1 MWKLR
6 VLVLFLVRIFS
17 RIRTEYGEIGSISSY
32 SVQMWENTDQKNY
45 VYGYISCSDGLR
57 NCWGI
62 GAVEELV
69 LPFEILLLEEL
80 FYESLMNK
88 NGLDSLKFLEA
99 ISTKKKSIFTLR
111 VFLLLLANMSKST
124 VIRIFFYIYYR
135 NYEWEISFCL

>member
-1 MWKLR
+1 M
-6 VLVLFLVRIFS
+6 
-17 RIRTEYGEIGSISSY
+17 
-32 SVQMWENTDQKNY
+32 
-45 VYGYISCSDGLR
+45 
-57 NCWGI
+57 
-62 GAVEELV
+62 

-124 VIRIFFYIYYR
+124 VIPIFFYIYYR
-135 NYEWEISFCL
+135 NYE